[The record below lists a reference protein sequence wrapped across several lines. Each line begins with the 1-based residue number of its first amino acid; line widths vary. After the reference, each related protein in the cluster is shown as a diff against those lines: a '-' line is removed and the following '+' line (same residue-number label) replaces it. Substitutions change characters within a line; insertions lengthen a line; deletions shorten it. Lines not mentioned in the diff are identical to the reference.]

1 MWFSI
6 IQAVNSLPKILSA
19 LERLGDIA
27 TARMAMERMKQ
38 KNEDIETIIAA
49 ATARREQRM
58 LEREAPGVQRD
69 SSEE

>member
-1 MWFSI
+1 
-6 IQAVNSLPKILSA
+6 
-19 LERLGDIA
+19 
-27 TARMAMERMKQ
+27 MERMKQ

-69 SSEE
+69 SGEE

>member
-49 ATARREQRM
+49 ATARREQRV
-58 LEREAPGVQRD
+58 LDGEAERVQRD
-69 SSEE
+69 SGEE

>member
-6 IQAVNSLPKILSA
+6 IQAANSLPKILSA

-58 LEREAPGVQRD
+58 LEREAERLRGD
-69 SSEE
+69 SKPE

>member
-6 IQAVNSLPKILSA
+6 IQAANSLPKILSA

-69 SSEE
+69 SGEE

>member
-6 IQAVNSLPKILSA
+6 IQAANSLPKILSA

-38 KNEDIETIIAA
+38 KNEDIEDIIAA